1 MASRMRKTRIIAPR
15 AMPIFAPMDSPF
27 EFEEVEVDEDED
39 ESDVPVELAGPSVP
53 VGVKIGVVTVD
64 AYDVEMGIL
73 GTVVDGGITVPP
85 EGRKIVVLA
94 VTES

>member
-1 MASRMRKTRIIAPR
+1 
-15 AMPIFAPMDSPF
+15 MPIFAPMDSPF

-64 AYDVEMGIL
+64 AYDVEM
-73 GTVVDGGITVPP
+73 VVDGGITVPP